1 LIDIIFYIQSTT
13 VFYGA
18 IKTSNT
24 SKMTNASDT
33 SKIEETLCRQ
43 EKLEAL
49 ERLTANIAHEIRNP
63 LGAIGHACQLLEED
77 ECIQSSSKRALS
89 IITKNVQRINQMID
103 EILHAHHHD
112 PSKIVTIQ
120 LNKFLKDFHEYFCE
134 TEKISSQ
141 HFALNLSHAPIFIE
155 FNPLHLDQVLWN
167 LCRNGWRHCSK
178 KMASF
183 NISLEVLPQN
193 KVAINIKNDGD
204 DINAEKQAHIFEPFF
219 TTEPKGTGLGL
230 YIARQLCLRNHA
242 ALLFESRQQETI
254 FSIQLQKAVI

>member
-1 LIDIIFYIQSTT
+1 
-13 VFYGA
+13 
-18 IKTSNT
+18 
-24 SKMTNASDT
+24 MPNASDT
-33 SKIEETLCRQ
+33 SKIKETLCQ
-43 EKLEAL
+43 QAKLEAL

-77 ECIQSSSKRALS
+77 DCIQNSSKRALS

-103 EILHAHHHD
+103 EILHANHHD

-141 HFALNLSHAPIFIE
+141 RFALNISNEAIFIQ

-178 KMASF
+178 KMASL
-183 NISLEVLPQN
+183 NISLEILSQN
-193 KVAINIKNDGD
+193 KVALTIKNDGD
-204 DINAEKQAHIFEPFF
+204 EINAEKQPHIFEPFF

-242 ALLFESRQQETI
+242 ELLFESHQQETI
-254 FSIQLQKAVI
+254 FSIQLQKTVISC